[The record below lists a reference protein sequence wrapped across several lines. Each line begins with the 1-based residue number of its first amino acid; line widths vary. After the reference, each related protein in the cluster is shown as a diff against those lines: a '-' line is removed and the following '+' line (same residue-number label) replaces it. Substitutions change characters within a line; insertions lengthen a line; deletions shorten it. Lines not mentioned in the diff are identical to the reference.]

1 MVYRMLHVIWKF
13 KQLYVRT
20 YLIRIPQGA
29 DELNITEKVLQYIF
43 KPDSQLSCSEENDK
57 RDNDCSDTQLN

>member
-1 MVYRMLHVIWKF
+1 MEVQAVI
-13 KQLYVRT
+13 RT